1 MMREYI
7 LSYRDRV
14 FGGIYDDRLLVK
26 AVPSAVRICPWS
38 LRMIGRKRWSR
49 ETIAFVTENS
59 ESDSIL
65 FDTWLSLKLQC
76 VIPLSESR
84 KQNSSLCLPWRT
96 GRCFLLR
103 WRKGLLDYPLIWR
116 RTFKLT
122 NANLSS
128 NIEGVSPFGGWY
140 DAWNP
145 IMSFLWGLYTLEK
158 KGAQVSLRHI

>member
-7 LSYRDRV
+7 LCYRDRV

-38 LRMIGRKRWSR
+38 LRMIRKRWSR
-49 ETIAFVTENS
+49 DTIAFVTEDS

-65 FDTWLSLKLQC
+65 FDTWLSLKLQW

-96 GRCFLLR
+96 GRCFSLR
-103 WRKGLLDYPLIWR
+103 WRKGLLTTLWFEGELLNWQMRTSHLISKSKPFWR
-116 RTFKLT
+116 IILCLK
-122 NANLSS
+122 S
-128 NIEGVSPFGGWY
+128 NYELLEGAIYAG
-140 DAWNP
+140 
-145 IMSFLWGLYTLEK
+145 EK
-158 KGAQVSLRHI
+158 DAQVSLRHI